1 MKDKD
6 GTAQELK
13 VNDRRRFDEDGNERD
28 SFSDSTHTAINSSV
42 SELGASNP
50 GGDHTATVGGQSDDP
65 QGITFGSFVMSFAH
79 QALMQLGE
87 IPPPPGLDL
96 PKDREAARQT
106 IDIISMLEV
115 KTRGNLEPG
124 EQRLITEV
132 LHNLRMCFVKK
143 V

>member
-6 GTAQELK
+6 SSAQGFK
-13 VNDRRRFDEDGNERD
+13 VNDRRRFDEDGNDKE
-28 SFSDSTHTAINSSV
+28 SSSDSAQIPSKSAGPDTDV
-42 SELGASNP
+42 SNP
-50 GGDHTATVGGQSDDP
+50 GVDHTGSMGIKSDDP

-79 QALMQLGE
+79 QALMHLGE
-87 IPPPPGLDL
+87 IPPPPGVDL
-96 PKDREAARQT
+96 PRDREAARQT

-132 LHNLRMCFVKK
+132 LHNLRMCFLQK

>member
-6 GTAQELK
+6 ITAQELK

-50 GGDHTATVGGQSDDP
+50 GGDHTATVGDQSDDP

-96 PKDREAARQT
+96 PRDREAARQT